1 MEFCDRLRILREKRE
16 MTREELGTVFGLSYS
31 AIAKY
36 ESGERTPDFD
46 LLKKI
51 AQFFRVSTDYLI
63 GFTDDPGVR
72 SSAQTPLFI
81 SEGLPSYS
89 EEKFFVRPRESV
101 MVQLSPQEQE
111 TYLEMCR
118 SPRSPF
124 RGRDEIGKTSLSDD
138 TLIALIRVYEMVK
151 ENDDRTGRVP
161 RKRNRSTQ
169 EDGNK

>member
-1 MEFCDRLRILREKRE
+1 MEFCDRLRSLREKRD
-16 MTREELGTVFGLSYS
+16 MTREELATSLGLSYS

-36 ESGERTPDFD
+36 ESGERAPDFD

-51 AQFFRVSTDYLI
+51 ALFFGVSTDYLI
-63 GFTDDPGVR
+63 GFANDPNTH
-72 SSAQTPLFI
+72 SNAQATLFA
-81 SEGLPSYS
+81 SESDPAYS
-89 EEKFFVRPRESV
+89 GGKFLVAPRESV
-101 MVQLSPQEQE
+101 MAQLSSQEQE

-124 RGRDEIGKTSLSDD
+124 RGRDGIGKNSLSDD

-161 RKRNRSTQ
+161 RKRNRSHQ